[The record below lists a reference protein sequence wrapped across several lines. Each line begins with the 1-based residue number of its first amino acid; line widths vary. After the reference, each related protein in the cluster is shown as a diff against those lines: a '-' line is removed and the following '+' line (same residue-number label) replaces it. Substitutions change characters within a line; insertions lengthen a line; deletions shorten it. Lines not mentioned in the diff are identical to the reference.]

1 MEVMVALEYVL
12 YNIIHK
18 GLISMIHLHKMI
30 HIHNRIMSIAPP
42 PPETDLNDLIKF
54 EEGAQRHLPLNEEGV
69 SYE

>member
-42 PPETDLNDLIKF
+42 PPKRI
-54 EEGAQRHLPLNEEGV
+54 
-69 SYE
+69 SMI

>member
-1 MEVMVALEYVL
+1 MVFVL
-12 YNIIHK
+12 YNTIYLNRK

-42 PPETDLNDLIKF
+42 PETDLYDLRKF